1 MKPPYSPLAV
11 IIALSA
17 LGPALQAEVKL
28 SKAFGS
34 HMVLQRDMPVP
45 VWGTADAN
53 EAVTVSFQ
61 GQTLSTRANSDGKWR
76 VTLAPLKVGG
86 PESMKVGSLTLEDVL
101 VGEVW
106 VGSGQSNMDMPS
118 FSYTAND
125 PALAKL
131 VDQSYP
137 HLRMLRKGANDRWEE
152 SNPTTN
158 AQFSA
163 QLFAFGQALQA
174 KLKVPVGLMVGAVGG
189 TPSGFWLTKDMVQA
203 DPACLEE
210 IKKESATYDYEGLT
224 KKYEEAKVKWTAEM
238 ELWKKAAEDAKKA
251 EQKPPNAPRAPQP
264 VGRAGEVNSGA
275 MGQLFENYI
284 RPYVGYAIRGVL
296 WDQGESKTNVACL
309 GQYTLMGALIK
320 GWRKEWGQDFA
331 FLYVQKPSGGGTA
344 WDPTDPFFAQ
354 ASKFAPQPAAIPPN
368 PPADYSHELFLKIR
382 EYPNTYM
389 VTSTDIGPSIHP
401 VLKSSYGQRGAHVA
415 LGAVYGAK
423 HEIYGPLYA
432 KHKVEGGK
440 VRIEYTHTGKGLEVR
455 HSSTLQGFLVAGEDR
470 VFRWAEAAVDGQN
483 VLVSSP
489 EVPKPVAVRYAWG
502 TNFPWANL
510 FNRDGLPAQPFRTDS
525 W

>member
-1 MKPPYSPLAV
+1 MKPSYSPLSV
-11 IIALSA
+11 ALTLSIFA
-17 LGPALQAEVKL
+17 PSLHAEIKL
-28 SKAFGS
+28 PKTFGS

-53 EAVTVSFQ
+53 EEVTVTFQ
-61 GQTLSTRANSDGKWR
+61 GQTLSTKANSEGKWR

-86 PESMKVGSLTLEDVL
+86 PEIMKVGPHTLEDVL

-118 FSYTAND
+118 LSYTAND

-131 VDQSYP
+131 VEQSYP
-137 HLRMLRKGANDRWEE
+137 QLRLLRKGANDRWEE
-152 SNPTTN
+152 STPTTN
-158 AQFSA
+158 TQFSA

-174 KLKVPVGLMVGAVGG
+174 KLKVPVGIMVGAVGG
-189 TPSGFWLTKDMVQA
+189 TPSGFWLTKEMLQA
-203 DPACLEE
+203 DSACLEE
-210 IKKESATYDYEGLT
+210 IKRESLTYDYDGLT
-224 KKYEEAKVKWTAEM
+224 KKYEEAKAKWTADM
-238 ELWKKAAEDAKKA
+238 EAWKKTADEAKSA
-251 EQKPPNAPRAPQP
+251 GQKPPNPPRAPQS
-264 VGRAGEVNSGA
+264 VGRAGEVNFGV
-275 MGQLFENYI
+275 MGQLFESFI

-309 GQYTLMGALIK
+309 GQYPLMGALIK

-344 WDPTDPFFAQ
+344 WDPSDPFHAQ
-354 ASKFAPQPAAIPPN
+354 AAKFVPTPTAIPPN
-368 PPADYSHELFLKIR
+368 PPADYSHELFLR
-382 EYPNTYM
+382 LRNYPNTYM
-389 VTSTDIGPSIHP
+389 VTSTDIGPGIHP

-432 KHKVEGGK
+432 KHRVEGSK
-440 VRIEYTHTGKGLEVR
+440 IRIDYTHTGKGLEVR
-455 HSSTLQGFLVAGEDR
+455 HSATLQGFLVAGEDR
-470 VFRWAEAAVDGQN
+470 VFRWAEAMVDGQG
-483 VLVSSP
+483 VVVSSA

-502 TNFPWANL
+502 ANFPWANL
-510 FNRDGLPAQPFRTDS
+510 FNKDGLPAQPFRTDA